1 MRVSFASP
9 PSAPPTFEPPTFQ
22 LLIRSG
28 AIALAV
34 LVLAALAL
42 PAAAQHDHDHHAH
55 AHPEQLGTVHFP
67 TSCGAEVQPH
77 FTRGLALLHSFG
89 YEEAAKA
96 FREAAAVEPECAMAQ
111 WGLAMS
117 NFHAIWAPPT
127 ETEHAAGLAAAQRAA
142 ELGGADERERAWIA
156 MAGELYE
163 GGPARP
169 NVERARAFEQ
179 AMAEIS
185 ARWPEDPEATIF
197 HGLSILSVAYNSPP
211 DKTYTLQKR
220 AAAILDRVLPEH
232 PDHPGVAHYVIHSF
246 DYPDLAELA
255 LPAARAY
262 AKIAPASPHALHM
275 PSHIF
280 TRLGLWAESI
290 DSNLASA
297 AAGQRLVESVKPGAT
312 AYETLHAH
320 DYLAYAYLQT
330 AQDAKAREVYEGLA
344 RIAALDAP
352 TFSAGYALGAIPA
365 RYTLER
371 RDWAGAAALAAGPEV
386 FPWERFPY
394 AEAPVHFARTVG
406 AARLGDVDRARAAY
420 ARLAAIQAA
429 LAAGPKGGF
438 DWATQVEIQR
448 LAAEGWLRHAEGKGD
463 DAERLLRAAADLE
476 DSTDKHPVTPGSV
489 LPAREQL
496 ADLLLERGK
505 PADALREYEASLAT
519 APARFRSYA
528 GAAQAAEAA
537 GDEATARGYWERL
550 ASLAEGGDGDRP
562 ELTRARTVLAAQ

>member
-1 MRVSFASP
+1 MRISFAP
-9 PSAPPTFEPPTFQ
+9 PPFAPPPFEPPTFQ
-22 LLIRSG
+22 PLIRPG
-28 AIALAV
+28 AIALAA

-42 PAAAQHDHDHHAH
+42 PAAAQDDHAHHAH

-67 TSCGAEVQPH
+67 ISCESAAGAP

-89 YEEAAKA
+89 YEEAARA
-96 FREAAAVEPECAMAQ
+96 FGEAAAADPECAMAQ

-127 ETEHAAGLAAAQRAA
+127 EAEHAAGLAAAQRAA
-142 ELGGADERERAWIA
+142 ELGGGDEREKAWIA
-156 MAGELYE
+156 MVGTIYE
-163 GGPARP
+163 GGHSRP
-169 NVERARAFEQ
+169 NVERAKAFEQ
-179 AMAEIS
+179 AMSGIS
-185 ARWPEDPEATIF
+185 ARWPDDPEATIF
-197 HGLSILSVAYNSPP
+197 HGLAILSVAYNSPA
-211 DKTYTLQKR
+211 DKTYALQKR
-220 AAAILDRVLPEH
+220 AAAILDGVLPDH

-262 AKIAPASPHALHM
+262 AKIAPDSPHALHM

-297 AAGQRLVESVKPGAT
+297 ASGQRHIATTHPGAT

-330 AQDAKAREVYEGLA
+330 AQDAKAREVYDGLA
-344 RIAALDAP
+344 KIASIDVP

-365 RYTLER
+365 RHALER
-371 RDWAGAAALAAGPEV
+371 RDWAAAAALTVGPES
-386 FPWERFPY
+386 FPWARFPY

-406 AARLGDVDRARAAY
+406 AARLGDLDRARAAY
-420 ARLAAIQAA
+420 ARLQEIHST

-438 DWATQVEIQR
+438 DWVTQVEIQR

-463 DAERLLRAAADLE
+463 EAERLLRAAADLE

-537 GDEATARGYWERL
+537 GDEETARRWWERL
-550 ASLAEGGDGDRP
+550 AALAEGGDGDRP
-562 ELTRARTVLAAQ
+562 ELTRARTVLAAR